1 MGFFLLLPGTFCEI
15 FVNFLNRYLS
25 GAKINLHQNKKE
37 ERRLIAF
44 SLLMKIEYG
53 ERKEILTVQHQ
64 DNLVILEMLH
74 LGSPIRFL
82 YKDEALMRECHF

>member
-1 MGFFLLLPGTFCEI
+1 
-15 FVNFLNRYLS
+15 
-25 GAKINLHQNKKE
+25 
-37 ERRLIAF
+37 
-44 SLLMKIEYG
+44 MKIEYG

-82 YKDEALMRECHF
+82 YKDEALMRECHFKSSAKVDKVFGGVAPCACLQKHR

>member
-1 MGFFLLLPGTFCEI
+1 M
-15 FVNFLNRYLS
+15 
-25 GAKINLHQNKKE
+25 
-37 ERRLIAF
+37 
-44 SLLMKIEYG
+44 EYR

-82 YKDEALMRECHF
+82 YKDEALMRECHFLNHRQKVDKSFLVALHLAHAFKSIADNH

>member
-1 MGFFLLLPGTFCEI
+1 
-15 FVNFLNRYLS
+15 
-25 GAKINLHQNKKE
+25 
-37 ERRLIAF
+37 
-44 SLLMKIEYG
+44 MKIEYR

-82 YKDEALMRECHF
+82 YKDEALMRECHFLNHRQKVGKVLVALHLAHTFKSIADNH